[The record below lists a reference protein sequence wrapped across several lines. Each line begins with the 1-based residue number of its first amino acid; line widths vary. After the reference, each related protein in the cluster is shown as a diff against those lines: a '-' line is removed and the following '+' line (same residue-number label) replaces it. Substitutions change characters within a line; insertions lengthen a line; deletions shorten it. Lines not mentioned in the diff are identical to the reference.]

1 MLFRSRN
8 TTRLELDHIDG
19 GQGQGTRHRRAMASM
34 AAWLREA
41 VRRVTR
47 DDFPD
52 SWRTGVIG
60 GRSHDS
66 QTYGQRFML
75 RLDES
80 TSQKLQHLAQ
90 AK

>member
-1 MLFRSRN
+1 
-8 TTRLELDHIDG
+8 
-19 GQGQGTRHRRAMASM
+19 MASM